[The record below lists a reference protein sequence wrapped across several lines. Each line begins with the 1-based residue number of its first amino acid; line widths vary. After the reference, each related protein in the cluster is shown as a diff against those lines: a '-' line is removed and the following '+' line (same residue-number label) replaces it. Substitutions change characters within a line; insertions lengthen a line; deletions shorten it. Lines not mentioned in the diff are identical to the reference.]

1 MKRLTI
7 CLAVALVAA
16 VVLSPVPAWA
26 QTETRVTG
34 GAGGVFP
41 SGTTFNEV
49 PLDGLKFGMGVII
62 SADGPAKGQFQATLL
77 SPSASIEINGRV
89 SAGSVGPG
97 GTATFSGTC
106 SFDLGDGNLPL
117 QNVPFTVAVTTNAEG
132 QGTLGLLIGTTNLPG
147 ATVNEGSM
155 TIQ

>member
-1 MKRLTI
+1 MKRLAI
-7 CLAVALVAA
+7 CLAAALVAA
-16 VVLSPVPAWA
+16 VLSPAPAWA

-41 SGTTFNEV
+41 SGTRFNDV

-62 SADGPAKGQFQATLL
+62 AADGPAIGQFQATLL
-77 SPSASIEINGRV
+77 SPSVSIEINGKV

-97 GTATFSGTC
+97 GTATFSGAC
-106 SFDLGDGNLPL
+106 SLDLGDGNLTL
-117 QNVPFTVAVTTNAEG
+117 QSVPFTVAVTTNAEG
-132 QGTLGLLIGTTNLPG
+132 LGTLGLRIGTTSLPA
-147 ATVNEGSM
+147 ATLNEGSV